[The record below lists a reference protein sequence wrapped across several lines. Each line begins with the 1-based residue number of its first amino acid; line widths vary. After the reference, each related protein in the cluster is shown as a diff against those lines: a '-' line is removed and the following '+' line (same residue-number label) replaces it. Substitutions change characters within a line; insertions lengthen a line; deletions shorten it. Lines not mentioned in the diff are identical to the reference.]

1 MTAKLVFFI
10 FPVLLVLLP
19 VLLYKRYSPFM
30 VKIWLRMIY
39 DPSTRK
45 MAANALAMILIFFH
59 PAYYAVFPQ
68 DRGIMLSLPIV
79 FFLFF
84 TKLSVK
90 TLMTIRRNRYLRWSM
105 TLACL
110 IMPFIPHLLPMAISM
125 AFALEFSYFYPA
137 DGMEKFY
144 EEHTGE
150 DDVDKKFIETYFK

>member
-1 MTAKLVFFI
+1 
-10 FPVLLVLLP
+10 
-19 VLLYKRYSPFM
+19 
-30 VKIWLRMIY
+30 
-39 DPSTRK
+39 
-45 MAANALAMILIFFH
+45 MAANILAMILIFFH

-90 TLMTIRRNRYLRWSM
+90 ALMTIRRNRYLRWSM

-137 DGMEKFY
+137 DGMEKYY
-144 EEHTGE
+144 EEHAGE
-150 DDVDKKFIETYFK
+150 EDVDKKFIETYFK